1 VSAAV
6 AIAPA
11 ALAALDAAIEQALDS
26 GDESQLEVRGD
37 GEISSVV
44 AWEGDRGRLA
54 CKRLPL
60 FDSAA
65 RVAAYSECFT
75 AYLAALAGAGVT
87 VVDSAIAVHERDD
100 GCYAVYCV
108 QPVVDAASL
117 APRWFASVAAD
128 RAKLLFSA
136 LVDHIT
142 SCAGQRLGLDGQLSN
157 WVVVGDTLRY
167 LDVSTP
173 LMRDEA
179 GGERLDLGLFIS
191 SLPWALRPLVRR
203 FMLRGI
209 LEKYY
214 QPRGVVIDLLGN
226 LHKER
231 LGDLVPGFIAA
242 ANPHFDVPITA
253 AEVRRYYRGD
263 ARTWA
268 GLQLMRR
275 TDRAWQRRVRR
286 RQYPFLLPGSIDR

>member
-1 VSAAV
+1 MQGAAT
-6 AIAPA
+6 I
-11 ALAALDAAIEQALDS
+11 
-26 GDESQLEVRGD
+26 
-37 GEISSVV
+37 
-44 AWEGDRGRLA
+44 
-54 CKRLPL
+54 
-60 FDSAA
+60 
-65 RVAAYSECFT
+65 
-75 AYLAALAGAGVT
+75 
-87 VVDSAIAVHERDD
+87 H
-100 GCYAVYCV
+100 
-108 QPVVDAASL
+108 
-117 APRWFASVAAD
+117 
-128 RAKLLFSA
+128 A
-136 LVDHIT
+136 LVTAIT
-142 SCAGQRLGLDGQLSN
+142 TCAGPRLGLDGQLSN
-157 WVVVGDTLRY
+157 WVVVGDALRY

-173 LMRDEA
+173 LIRDEA
-179 GGERLDLGLFIS
+179 GRERLDLGLFIS

-226 LHKER
+226 LYKER
-231 LGDLVPGFIAA
+231 LGELVPGFIAA

-253 AEVRRYYRGD
+253 AEVRRYYQRD